1 MRFKAGLLLTG
12 GMLVLILGGMG
23 IGTFRQSVMT
33 VQGAPLEQSAPSA
46 ETTAAFAK
54 GGCAGCHSIPGV
66 PNAVGLVGPDLSSI
80 GLDGETR
87 KPGVSTEEYILESMK
102 SPNAFIAPQC
112 PTGECPENVML
123 PNLGEKLTS
132 NEMDLIVAHL
142 LTLTGEGEFQVPD
155 YQLVPIEIVRPPET
169 EGESFHDPPIIYQ
182 DAQVL
187 LGKYMFFDP
196 RLSGDAGISCAT
208 CHNPEIAWT
217 DGEALNQ
224 GYPGTAY
231 FRNAPTVMNTA
242 FRSYLYW
249 DGRMDGLDMPTLVR
263 DHLTEAH
270 FMNTDGR
277 LMVERVKQV
286 PEYVQLFQD
295 TYGSNPSFGGILG
308 AITAYVGSLNSG
320 MSAYD
325 EYLNGDEEALS
336 EAAIAGLELFE
347 GKAGCEDCHSG
358 LTFSDDEFY
367 VLNVPDNQEIWSD
380 PLRHISFRRFFR
392 LFGVP
397 NYRNL
402 ASDPGLYALTKQ
414 DADWGAFRTAPLRE
428 VAETAP
434 YMHNGTFTT
443 LDEVVRF
450 YNDGA
455 ADGQPLE
462 LSADEISQLVAF
474 LESLSSELAEVEPPE
489 LPDYQLRPL
498 GDNQ

>member
-1 MRFKAGLLLTG
+1 MRFKVGLFLFG
-12 GMLVLILGGMG
+12 GVLVLVLGG
-23 IGTFRQSVMT
+23 IGFGSFRQSVMT
-33 VQGAPLEQSAPSA
+33 VQGAPLVQSVPDAQTA
-46 ETTAAFAK
+46 AAFAK
-54 GGCAGCHSIPGV
+54 GGCAGCHTIPGV

-80 GLDGETR
+80 GIDGETR
-87 KPGVSTEEYILESMK
+87 QPGMSAEEYLRESII

-112 PTGECPENVML
+112 PTGGCPENVML
-123 PNLGEKLTS
+123 PNLVEKLTS
-132 NEMDLIVAHL
+132 EELDLILAHL
-142 LTLTGEGEFQVPD
+142 LTLTGEGEFQIPE
-155 YQLVPIEIVRPPET
+155 YELVPIDIVRPPET
-169 EGESFHDPPIIYQ
+169 VGETFHEPPTIYD

-196 RLSGDAGISCAT
+196 RLSGDAGISCVT
-208 CHNPEIAWT
+208 CHNPEMAWT
-217 DGEALNQ
+217 DGAALNQ

-231 FRNAPTVMNTA
+231 FRNASTVMNTA

-295 TYGSNPSFGGILG
+295 AYGSNPSFGGILK
-308 AITAYVGSLNSG
+308 AITAYVQSLNSG

-325 EYLNGDEEALS
+325 AYLGGDEGAIS

-347 GKAGCEDCHSG
+347 GKAGCASCHTG

-367 VLNVPDNQEIWSD
+367 VLDVPENQEIWSD

-402 ASDPGLYALTKQ
+402 TSDPGLYALTKE
-414 DADWGAFRTAPLRE
+414 DEEWGAFRTAPLRE
-428 VAETAP
+428 VAQTAP
-434 YMHNGTFTT
+434 YMHNGFFTT
-443 LDEVVRF
+443 LEEVVRF

-455 ADGQPLE
+455 VDGQPLE
-462 LSADEISQLVAF
+462 LSDDEITQLVAF
-474 LESLSSELAEVEPPE
+474 LENLSSELPEVEPPE

-498 GDNQ
+498 GDNR